1 MTDRILVLLVGGETR
16 GVAEFATAALAN
28 GVRLERESVP
38 AEALAAARTIH
49 PDLIAVETAGS
60 RETPLDLLRPFLH
73 ADLDGVPVM
82 LIVPASDL
90 ALEREVL
97 GAGAAGV
104 LVVPITPD
112 DVRTSFGWAERLR
125 VLRQRARAA
134 AQELELVKNGQ
145 HDPLPGVIAL
155 LEHLIETALPG
166 ARDRG
171 ARIADLAGRLAER
184 FAIPAAFRLDLE
196 RAARL
201 HEIGRLACADLGP
214 SASGPRPEA
223 WPYAVA
229 THALLDHVAG
239 LEEVGD
245 LVAGI
250 YENWDGT
257 GHPEH
262 RMQGQIPLRSRVLRA
277 LIDFVAALEAPGRSP
292 DRALATLSEHTGT
305 RYDPMVVTQLE
316 ALLQGGPDVDWQGT
330 RMLVPV
336 GELRVGMVMAEDLYT
351 NAGLKLVARD
361 ATLTPATLEA
371 ILRRHRAEP
380 ILHAAAV
387 KRAAAA

>member
-16 GVAEFATAALAN
+16 GVADFATAALAN
-28 GVRLERESVP
+28 GVRLERESVH

-60 RETPLDLLRPFLH
+60 RETPLDLLRPFTH

-82 LIVPASDL
+82 LIVPAPDSV
-90 ALEREVL
+90 LEHEAIE
-97 GAGAAGV
+97 AGAAGV
-104 LVVPITPD
+104 IGVPIPSEV
-112 DVRTSFGWAERLR
+112 VRTSIGWAERLR

-134 AQELELVKNGQ
+134 AQELELLKNGQ
-145 HDPLPGVIAL
+145 GDHLNGVIAL

-184 FAIPAAFRLDLE
+184 FSIPVVFRLDLE

-214 SASGPRPEA
+214 PGAGPRPEA

-229 THALLDHVAG
+229 TRALLEHVAG

-245 LVAGI
+245 LVAGV

-257 GHPEH
+257 GRPDH
-262 RMQGQIPLRSRVLRA
+262 RLQGQIPLRSRVLRA

-292 DRALATLSEHTGT
+292 DRALAMLSEHAGT
-305 RYDPMVVTQLE
+305 LYDPMVVTQLE
-316 ALLQGGPDVDWQGT
+316 ALLQGGPDADWQGT

-336 GELRVGMVMAEDLYT
+336 AELRVGMVMAEDLYT

-361 ATLTPATLEA
+361 ATLTPAALEA

-380 ILHAAAV
+380 ILHSAAV
-387 KRAAAA
+387 KRAAA